1 MAGKKW
7 ARTVSQT
14 GSQVVSVISL
24 LLMLTGCFND
34 SKIDLVGQWQIIN
47 PTHPLISGKF
57 QFSQDGKFLSEEQ
70 QRRQGNVIAHRMGGS
85 YRLNGDQLSL
95 HVKHSDKKNQ
105 PKNFIIRVAMTEG
118 GKTMSLVFS
127 EGAVAYRRIS
137 PK

>member
-7 ARTVSQT
+7 GQI
-14 GSQVVSVISL
+14 GGIIGML
-24 LLMLTGCFND
+24 LLLTGCFNETE
-34 SKIDLVGQWQIIN
+34 IDLVGQWQIIN
-47 PTHPLISGKF
+47 PAHPLISGQF

-70 QRRQGNVIAHRMGGS
+70 QRRQNSVIAHRMGGT

-118 GKTMSLVFS
+118 GKTMSLVFP
-127 EGAVAYRRIS
+127 EGAVAYRRI
-137 PK
+137 PPE